1 MTTRRGQSRLESIRN
16 RRPVTGPSRIRSARK
31 GVAAV
36 GVAALAVAAIA
47 ACGSS
52 SGGSGSGSTASI
64 PAAKELSQLRQT
76 VAKAS
81 ASASGTFSPGPAIT
95 DMAALKGKKIMAL
108 PGTTLIPT
116 CKQDAETIKSIGD
129 AAGTPVTMINDTG
142 ELSQWDSAIDLAI
155 SQHYA
160 AVDFMCDDVPSLIIP
175 ELEKAAA
182 AGVKVFGYALTEP
195 LNSYPGLAGGTLEP
209 TYSDYSA
216 MLDQAFVATG
226 GKAIN
231 LLVISSVA
239 VIGNAQNVA
248 KLKAQVSRMCGSA
261 CHVYVSDV
269 EVPDWGTKVQPTVQT
284 QLLTHPNINV
294 VYPMFSGE
302 YTYTLPAVE
311 ASHRNVIVTGA
322 FGGGTPQVQLQT
334 NSATNKI
341 IIGDMTSDPVWAA
354 YEMYYQTMLD
364 LAGQPM
370 RPLNDTYTPNI
381 LITTGNASKVLSGAA
396 WGFGF
401 VNSYRQDLGLPA
413 LSGSA
418 LQAAA
423 TVGS

>member
-1 MTTRRGQSRLESIRN
+1 MNRQRRVAFIPSERPTGQPRLRL
-16 RRPVTGPSRIRSARK
+16 ARK
-31 GVAAV
+31 GAAV
-36 GVAALAVAAIA
+36 AGAAAMAVALA

-52 SGGSGSGSTASI
+52 SNSGSSSSAVLSASQL
-64 PAAKELSQLRQT
+64 AQLRQT
-76 VAKAS
+76 IAKAS
-81 ASASGTFSPGPAIT
+81 ASASGSYSPGPAIT
-95 DMAALKGKKIMAL
+95 DMASVRGKKIMAL

-116 CKQDAETIKSIGD
+116 CLQDAETIKSIGD

-142 ELSQWDSAIDLAI
+142 EISQWDSAIDQAI
-155 SQHYA
+155 AGHYA
-160 AVDFMCDDVPSLIIP
+160 AVDYMCDDTPSLIIP

-209 TYSDYSA
+209 TYSDYSD

-226 GKAIN
+226 GKPIN
-231 LLVISSVA
+231 ILIISSVA
-239 VIGNAQNVA
+239 VIGNAQDVA
-248 KLKAQVSRMCGSA
+248 KLKAQIKQMCGSK
-261 CHVYVSDV
+261 CTIYVQDV
-269 EVPDWGTKVQPTVQT
+269 EVPDWGTKIQPTVQT
-284 QLLTHPNINV
+284 QLLTHPGINV

-302 YTYTLPAVE
+302 YTYVLPAVE
-311 ASHRNVIVTGA
+311 ASHKHVIVTGA
-322 FGGGTPQVQLQT
+322 FGGGNPQISLQT
-334 NSATNKI
+334 SASSNKI

-354 YEMYYQTMLD
+354 YEMYYQTMLS

-381 LITTGNASKVLSGAA
+381 LATTANAGKVLSGAA
-396 WGFGF
+396 WGFNF
-401 VNSYRQDLGLPA
+401 VNSYRKDLGLPP

>member
-1 MTTRRGQSRLESIRN
+1 
-16 RRPVTGPSRIRSARK
+16 
-31 GVAAV
+31 
-36 GVAALAVAAIA
+36 
-47 ACGSS
+47 
-52 SGGSGSGSTASI
+52 
-64 PAAKELSQLRQT
+64 
-76 VAKAS
+76 
-81 ASASGTFSPGPAIT
+81 
-95 DMAALKGKKIMAL
+95 MAL

-142 ELSQWDSAIDLAI
+142 QISQWESAIDQAI

-160 AVDFMCDDVPSLIIP
+160 AVDFMCDDVPNLIIP
-175 ELEKAAA
+175 EIQKAAA

-195 LNSYPGLAGGTLEP
+195 LKSYPGLAGGTLEP
-209 TYSDYSA
+209 TYSDYST

-226 GKAIN
+226 GKTVN
-231 LLVISSVA
+231 MLVISSVA

-248 KLKAQVSRMCGSA
+248 KLKAQFARMCGPS
-261 CHVYVSDV
+261 CHIYVSDV

-302 YTYTLPAVE
+302 YTYTLPAVT
-311 ASHRNVIVTGA
+311 ASHRSVIVTGA
-322 FGGGTPQVQLQT
+322 FGGGTPQVQLQA
-334 NSATNKI
+334 SSRTNKI
-341 IIGDMTSDPVWAA
+341 IIGDMTSNPVWAA
-354 YEMYYQTMLD
+354 YEMYYQTMLG
-364 LAGQPM
+364 LSGQPM

-381 LITTGNASKVLSGAA
+381 LITSANASKVLSGAA

-401 VNSYRQDLGLPA
+401 VNAYRQDLGLSP

-418 LQAAA
+418 LKAAA

>member
-1 MTTRRGQSRLESIRN
+1 MTTRRGQSRWESAKN
-16 RRPVTGPSRIRSARK
+16 RRPVTRPSRTLYGRK
-31 GVAAV
+31 GAAAV
-36 GVAALAVAAIA
+36 GLAALAAAAIT
-47 ACGSS
+47 ACGSN
-52 SGGSGSGSTASI
+52 SGGSGSGGTASI
-64 PAAKELSQLRQT
+64 PAAKELSQLKQT
-76 VAKAS
+76 VTQAS
-81 ASASGTFSPGPAIT
+81 ASVTGTFSPGPAIPN
-95 DMAALKGKKIMAL
+95 MAALKGKKIMAL

-116 CKQDAETIKSIGD
+116 CLQDAKTIKSIGD

-142 ELSQWDSAIDLAI
+142 QISQWDSAIDLAI

-160 AVDFMCDDVPSLIIP
+160 AVDYMCDDVPSLIIP

-195 LNSYPGLAGGTLEP
+195 VSSYPGLAGGTLEP

-226 GKAIN
+226 GKPIN
-231 LLVISSVA
+231 MLVISSVA

-248 KLKAQVSRMCGSA
+248 KLKAQVSRMCGSS

-269 EVPDWGTKVQPTVQT
+269 EVPDWGTKIQPTVQT
-284 QLLTHPNINV
+284 QLLTHSNINV

-302 YTYTLPAVE
+302 YTYVLPAVE
-311 ASHRNVIVTGA
+311 ASHRSVIVTGA
-322 FGGGTPQVQLQT
+322 FGGGTPQVQLQA

-354 YEMYYQTMLD
+354 YEIYYQTMLD
-364 LAGQPM
+364 LAGQQM

-381 LITTGNASKVLSGAA
+381 LITSGNASQVLSGAA
-396 WGFGF
+396 WGYGF

>member
-1 MTTRRGQSRLESIRN
+1 MTTRHGQL
-16 RRPVTGPSRIRSARK
+16 
-31 GVAAV
+31 AATV
-36 GVAALAVAAIA
+36 LAVTLLA
-47 ACGSS
+47 ACGSTT
-52 SGGSGSGSTASI
+52 GGSGTAGSASI
-64 PAAKELSQLRQT
+64 PAAKDLTQLQQT
-76 VAKAS
+76 VTKAT
-81 ASASGTFSPGPAIT
+81 ASVTGTYSPGPAIG
-95 DMAALKGKKIMAL
+95 DMAAVKGKKIMAL

-116 CKQDAETIKSIGD
+116 CLQDAQTIKSIGD

-142 ELSQWDSAIDLAI
+142 EISQWDSAIDLAI

-160 AVDFMCDDVPSLIIP
+160 AVDFMCDDVPNLIIP

-195 LNSYPGLAGGTLEP
+195 LKDYPGLAGGTLEP
-209 TYSDYSA
+209 TYSDYST

-226 GKAIN
+226 GKPVN
-231 LLVISSVA
+231 MLVISSVA

-248 KLKAQVSRMCGSA
+248 KLKAQVARMCGTS
-261 CHVYVSDV
+261 CHIYVSDI
-269 EVPDWGTKVQPTVQT
+269 EVPDWGTKIQPTVQT
-284 QLLTHPNINV
+284 QLLTHSDINV

-302 YTYTLPAVE
+302 YTYVLPAVE
-311 ASHRNVIVTGA
+311 ASHRSVIVTGA

-334 NSATNKI
+334 NSASNKI

-370 RPLNDTYTPNI
+370 RPLSDTYTPNI
-381 LITTGNASKVLSGAA
+381 LIASANAGQVLTGAA
-396 WGFGF
+396 WGYGF
-401 VNSYRQDLGLPA
+401 VNAYRKDLGLPP
-413 LSGSA
+413 LSGAA

>member
-1 MTTRRGQSRLESIRN
+1 MTARRGQSRLVSLRTRHPGTEPGPIRF
-16 RRPVTGPSRIRSARK
+16 ARK
-31 GVAAV
+31 GVAV
-36 GVAALAVAAIA
+36 IGLAVLATAAMT
-47 ACGSS
+47 ACSS
-52 SGGSGSGSTASI
+52 KSGGSGAGSTASI
-64 PAAKELSQLRQT
+64 PAAKELGQLRQK
-76 VAKAS
+76 VAAAS
-81 ASASGTFSPGPAIT
+81 ASVTGTSSPGPAIP

-142 ELSQWDSAIDLAI
+142 QISQWDSAIDLAI

-160 AVDFMCDDVPSLIIP
+160 AVDYMCDDVPSLIIP
-175 ELEKAAA
+175 ELQKAAA

-195 LNSYPGLAGGTLEP
+195 VSSYPGLAGGTLEP

-226 GKAIN
+226 GKPVN

-239 VIGNAQNVA
+239 VIGNGQNVA
-248 KLKAQVSRMCGSA
+248 KLKAQVKTMCGSQ

-269 EVPDWGTKVQPTVQT
+269 EVPDWGTKIQPTVQT
-284 QLLTHPNINV
+284 QLLTHPDINV

-302 YTYTLPAVE
+302 YTFTLPAVE

-322 FGGGTPQVQLQT
+322 FGGGTPQVQLQAS
-334 NSATNKI
+334 SATNKI

-381 LITTGNASKVLSGAA
+381 LITTGNASQVLSGAA
-396 WGFGF
+396 WGFDF
-401 VNSYRQDLGLPA
+401 VNAYRQALGLPA